1 METPIPNYKKYL
13 FEQLKLNITCVNDLY
28 IYIQKILN
36 QLVHIYYT
44 KLFSNRIAS
53 LNANNLVYQ

>member
-28 IYIQKILN
+28 IY
-36 QLVHIYYT
+36 T
-44 KLFSNRIAS
+44 KNFEPIGSYL
-53 LNANNLVYQ
+53 LYKTLL